1 MKSTKSKLAL
11 FSFVMLIVLCLFNYT
26 SHTTWAADV
35 KTLVKEAKKE
45 LRQVEKDMFGG
56 KKDKAIAALTPIK
69 ETLLKIKTQDPNNP
83 SLKSLERKFKK
94 LVKDLE
100 RRTGRNL
107 GGGSLTVGTS
117 TQVKLPPKPKP
128 KSTPTPKKSAKT
140 AAPAAEDI
148 KTLVKKSNNLLR
160 QAEKNMY
167 AGKNEKAA
175 QQVSE
180 AKAMIEMVKAEDPKN
195 SNLRSLEKKYVR
207 IEKKLKAKMPKAT
220 SKKAQAVQPAKTKKA
235 GATKLPYHAK
245 GPITAAKRDLDRIDD
260 YIKRLSDPNWDPKQ
274 VLKNMDRTLVSAR
287 KNFETGKAKAAE
299 KGLTSHPDFDEI
311 EAKLT
316 ETEKKISQA
325 REDNKKKKAIA
336 ATQSAE
342 VKTDVKAI
350 TDEYKKVEPVFNRAT
365 GVVIY
370 YNDLKPV
377 KKLLAQIEAFEKNE
391 LNNLKAKLKIF
402 GEKYGITKDE
412 IDKKAEAMGYSD
424 PYYRASFAYTEIT
437 KGIENVKKTRS
448 VMADDLIRGA
458 KDMKDRASKGIHDFA
473 RLKQHTKLVTW
484 GQIAAKFDQ
493 NNPRVK
499 EFNTKLD
506 AWIAKDLKAF
516 NAKVDKATFPKQ
528 ASNAPGDAKKLAKA
542 AKQFLQKEEDALAA
556 KGKVAGKVVA
566 VVVTGPWRIFK
577 KNLLKEPIQ
586 YNLPITT
593 AVQIQSEKKS
603 NLIRVFHST
612 MLTREM
618 KGVKKAPP
626 FLGATVGNS
635 YYVRP
640 SAVK

>member
-26 SHTTWAADV
+26 SHTAWAADV
-35 KTLVKEAKKE
+35 KALVKEAKKE

-107 GGGSLTVGTS
+107 GGGSLTAGTS

-128 KSTPTPKKSAKT
+128 KPIPKKPVQSSAPST
-140 AAPAAEDI
+140 ADI
-148 KTLVKKSNNLLR
+148 KTLVTEANNLLR
-160 QAEKNMY
+160 KAEKNMY
-167 AGKNEKAA
+167 AGKNEKAT
-175 QQVSE
+175 QQVSQS
-180 AKAMIEMVKAEDPKN
+180 KALIEKIKSEDPKH
-195 SNLRSLEKKYVR
+195 SKLRSLEKKYVQ

-260 YIKRLSDPNWDPKQ
+260 YIKRLSDPNWDPAQ

-316 ETEKKISQA
+316 ETEKMISQA
-325 REDNKKKKAIA
+325 REDNEKKKAIE

-342 VKTDVKAI
+342 VKADVKAL
-350 TDEYKKVEPVFNRAT
+350 TDEYKKVKSVFNRAT

-402 GEKYGITKDE
+402 GQKYGTTKDE

-424 PYYRASFAYTEIT
+424 PYYRASFAYTEMI
-437 KGIENVKKTRS
+437 KGIENIKKTRS
-448 VMADDLIRGA
+448 VMADDLIRRA
-458 KDMKDRASKGIHDFA
+458 QDIKDRASKGIHDFA
-473 RLKQHTKLVTW
+473 RLKQHTKIATW
-484 GQIAAKFDQ
+484 GQIAAKFDP

-528 ASNAPGDAKKLAKA
+528 ASNAPGDAKKLAKT
-542 AKQFLQKEEDALAA
+542 AKEFLQKEEDALAT

-566 VVVTGPWRIFK
+566 VVVTGPWRVFK
-577 KNLLKEPIQ
+577 KNLLGEPIQ

-612 MLTREM
+612 MLTQEM

-626 FLGATVGNS
+626 FLGATVGDS